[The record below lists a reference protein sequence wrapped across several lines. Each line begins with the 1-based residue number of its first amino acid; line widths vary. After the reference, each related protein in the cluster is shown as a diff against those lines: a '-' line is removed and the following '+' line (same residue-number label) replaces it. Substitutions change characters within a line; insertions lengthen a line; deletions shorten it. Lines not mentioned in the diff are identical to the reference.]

1 MAIRTANNPY
11 DPTVDKLIGDAYEA
25 VKRVATDIA
34 YIKHVSHHLKN
45 VYEVSESLEAIIGL
59 LDILQDEGKLLPARR
74 VVVIPTSTGL
84 IGGTLQDV
92 LESFELRLKELE
104 NK

>member
-45 VYEVSESLEAIIGL
+45 VYEVSESLEVINRL
-59 LDILQDEGKLLPARR
+59 LRALEVENNQLPAEYVR
-74 VVVIPTSTGL
+74 VSPKRPGFD
-84 IGGTLQDV
+84 GGILQDV
-92 LESFELRLKELE
+92 LESFDLRLKALE
-104 NK
+104 DK